1 MNLKVECMAYLKSEA
16 TEEFKNAV
24 LSVER
29 RSDDCWKQ
37 MRLLKQ
43 PRNVATW
50 ALLTSIALELEL
62 VQQDYGADSLAHRN
76 AATVWDLCTCGFVFI
91 ATQGKAESKFIRKYS
106 LNGMLKSDAQSD
118 LLICREYTNFLNIF
132 PRWHRYLQ
140 RADIL
145 PDGRVRFAFE
155 RDSPRQRQVI
165 AFQQRAHPSK
175 NMQGAPSRA
184 RMTLTSEQE
193 QLFADLH
200 NATRSKGLARK
211 FAYEPSRELLEAVRP
226 HFQQRLDDSFRHSGD
241 FELDGYTLDEFKLL
255 YVGLLILCG
264 IHERVCYPFKD
275 KGYPIPQSSLVMV
288 KPRGVWITKLV
299 SLSGLS
305 QQICEKIIDH
315 LTMDP
320 SPGKATGMAIHPFVP
335 LDRYNQDLAVAPQF
349 PLAANSDDNI
359 LRAFSYRDQAKF
371 SGANTGKE
379 ATLRGRLLA
388 ANSRFNIPDPM
399 NLPDRS
405 TNIDLIIEDQQSS
418 TLVLAEL
425 KWIRKPVKT
434 WERAER
440 DAEVDKGIG
449 QVRKIRNYAR
459 AHPDFLK
466 VSRRLTRDI
475 GSYANVHYLLIV
487 ADHWFWVDPEDNFAI
502 LDFQVFLTN
511 FARSTNL
518 QSTISDLV
526 TYDWLPVE
534 GVNFNVAFA
543 PSSVNGA
550 VIESPTF
557 NHLK

>member
-1 MNLKVECMAYLKSEA
+1 MTYLKSEA
-16 TEEFKNAV
+16 TEEFRNAV
-24 LSVER
+24 LAVER

-50 ALLTSIALELEL
+50 ALLTSLALELEL
-62 VQQDYGADSLAHRN
+62 VQQERGADSLAHRN

-91 ATQGKAESKFIRKYS
+91 ATRGRAESKLIRKYS
-106 LNGMLKSDAQSD
+106 LNGMLKLDARSD
-118 LLICREYTNFLNIF
+118 LQMCREYTNFLNIF
-132 PRWHRYLQ
+132 PTWHRYLQ
-140 RADIL
+140 GADIL

-165 AFQQRAHPSK
+165 AFQQRARPSK
-175 NMQGAPSRA
+175 DMQDAPSRA
-184 RMTLTSEQE
+184 RMTLTSKQE

-200 NATRSKGLARK
+200 IATRSKGLGRK
-211 FAYEPSRELLEAVRP
+211 FDYEPSPELIEVVRP
-226 HFQQRLDDSFRHSGD
+226 HFRQRLDDTFRHSGS
-241 FELDGYTLDEFKLL
+241 FEVDGYTLDEFKSL
-255 YVGLLILCG
+255 YLGLLILCG
-264 IHERVCYPFKD
+264 IHERICYPFKD
-275 KGYPIPQSSLVMV
+275 MGYPIPESSLVMV
-288 KPRGVWITKLV
+288 KPRSVWINTLA
-299 SLSGLS
+299 SISGLS
-305 QQICEKIIDH
+305 QRICEKIMDH

-335 LDRYNQDLAVAPQF
+335 LDRHNQDLAVAPQF
-349 PLAANSDDNI
+349 PLAANSEDNI

-371 SGANTGKE
+371 SGANTEKE
-379 ATLRGRLLA
+379 ALLRSRLLA
-388 ANSRFNIPDPM
+388 ANNRFNMPDPV

-405 TNIDLIIEDQQSS
+405 TNIDLIIEDPQSS

-434 WERAER
+434 RERAER
-440 DAEVDKGIG
+440 NAEVDKGVR
-449 QVRKIRNYAR
+449 QVQKVRNYAR

-466 VSRRLTRDI
+466 TSRRLTRDVS
-475 GSYANVHYLLIV
+475 SYANVYYLLIV
-487 ADHWFWVDPEDNFAI
+487 ADHWFWVDPEDSFAI

-518 QSTISDLV
+518 QSTISDLL

-534 GVNFNVAFA
+534 GVNFNVVFA

-557 NHLK
+557 NHLR